1 MKIPTDKE
9 FKKIPTDKEFKERF
23 IKAIKEQWH
32 TLPEDGKTDWVK
44 RGKITPDLLE
54 QSVGLENVSNEI
66 LKVSRESQ
74 AEFDVIKSIKQ
85 DIIEF
90 TRVLF
95 PELDLPEDND
105 FSAYLNVSRSCK
117 PLMELLNNSPKRGK
131 VPESGLIKDLKP
143 SNNSLIPSE
152 NFVGGN
158 PFLHLVR
165 DALRDEVSRRK
176 QAKEQKRENSK
187 LPAVVRFQT
196 SPEIIGSLRAIS
208 DGADLRNW
216 ERSKSEVA
224 LIHSIPNKKHETK
237 LTGLDAD
244 STYDLLEKQ
253 LKEVSEPECALQS
266 QFVYE
271 AVLTHERAYLELDY
285 LIRELGWKPRSGA
298 ERQKMRETVYKR
310 LCLLSQLSNHGERV
324 EMYKDTLTNK
334 KEKIYGF
341 GKLIYLLDPYFTER
355 QIQNGDTIPTSVTI
369 VAGDKLNQY
378 RGNHKILQDIG
389 NARRLAGLPTGQAQ
403 GEWGVGIGLALNY
416 YWRQDASRVELIRSG
431 EDNTP
436 SPVFNKFTRFK
447 LLNMFPSV
455 KFPVQEILQSDKPH
469 RAQEHWNGAV
479 KWLKKRGV
487 ISYTSPAA
495 KLPRQG
501 WQKFWLHE
509 ELLDIRPANEA
520 KQDVIEIAK
529 AAEKKKKT
537 FAKKP
542 NRYKNS

>member
-1 MKIPTDKE
+1 MLQSQGGAMVNKSKKNLNAEENNDDRLRLIGIDGAESITQRTAEELTAYFRNQVDSYAELLDPNVQSSHDDAQKE
-9 FKKIPTDKEFKERF
+9 WTTMNEGVPENATKEV
-23 IKAIKEQWH
+23 
-32 TLPEDGKTDWVK
+32 T
-44 RGKITPDLLE
+44 
-54 QSVGLENVSNEI
+54 
-66 LKVSRESQ
+66 
-74 AEFDVIKSIKQ
+74 
-85 DIIEF
+85 DIIDEWAA
-90 TRVLF
+90 TYRT
-95 PELDLPEDND
+95 PEMVCHYYKKLSPTVFKIINKALDGINEPHDAEKYVND
-105 FSAYLNVSRSCK
+105 PHDVTLNINK
-117 PLMELLNNSPKRGK
+117 WFLM
-131 VPESGLIKDLKP
+131 
-143 SNNSLIPSE
+143 
-152 NFVGGN
+152 
-158 PFLHLVR
+158 R
-165 DALRDEVSRRK
+165 DALRDEVERRK

-244 STYDLLEKQ
+244 STYDLLENQ

-285 LIRELGWKPRSGA
+285 LIRELGWKPRTVA

-341 GKLIYLLDPYFTER
+341 GKLIYLLDPYFTEQ

-378 RGNHKILQDIG
+378 RGNRKILQDIG
-389 NARRLAGLPTGQAQ
+389 NARRLSGLPTGQAQ
-403 GEWGVGIGLALNY
+403 GDWGVSIGLALNY
-416 YWRQDASRVELIRSG
+416 YWRQDASRVQINRVG
-431 EDNTP
+431 EDKLP
-436 SPVFNKFTRFK
+436 SPMFNQFTRHQ
-447 LLNMFPSV
+447 LLVMFPSV
-455 KFPVQEILQSDKPH
+455 KFPVEEILQGDKPH

-520 KQDVIEIAK
+520 RQDVIEIAQ
-529 AAEKKKKT
+529 AAQKKKKI